1 MIETVLFYF
10 FAGAAVISA
19 LMLVMRKNPVTSA
32 VSLIITFISFAGLY
46 ILLNAHFIAAIQIL
60 VYAGAIMVLFL
71 FVIML
76 LDLKRE
82 EDFLSMLKAQKFFG
96 IALAVIVLAEVFA
109 AISSIN
115 GMLLTRGIYSAENI
129 VGAGGN
135 TKVIGRL
142 LFTDFILPFEVTSIL
157 LLVAIIGAVYL
168 GKKEN

>member
-19 LMLVMRKNPVTSA
+19 LMLVMRKNPVTCA

-82 EDFLSMLKAQKFFG
+82 EDFLSRLKAQKFFG
-96 IALAVIVLAEVFA
+96 IALAVIILAEVFA

-115 GMLLTRGIYSAENI
+115 GMLLTRSIYSAENI
-129 VGAGGN
+129 VEAGGN

-142 LFTDFILPFEVTSIL
+142 LFTDYLLPFEVTSIL
-157 LLVAIIGAVYL
+157 LIVAIIGAVFL